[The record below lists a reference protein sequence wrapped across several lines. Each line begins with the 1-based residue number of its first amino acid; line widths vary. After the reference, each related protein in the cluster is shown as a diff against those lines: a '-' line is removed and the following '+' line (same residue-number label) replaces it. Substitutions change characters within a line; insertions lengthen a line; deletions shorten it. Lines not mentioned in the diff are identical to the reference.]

1 MTTSHPIGA
10 REITRRRFITGLA
23 ALTAVAA
30 ATATGLIGTPAV
42 ADAAPLNLGTRTGTP
57 DGWLTL
63 GPAARLVAGKPKGF
77 PYVRRLKDGWVE
89 SRQTGIAYAVKQ
101 NGEDVKVFANIC
113 THGGCRVTWNAEKRI
128 FLCPCHA
135 GQFGPDGAVLAGP
148 PSRPLEQLPSRVVDG
163 QVQVFLET

>member
-1 MTTSHPIGA
+1 MTTSHPDGA
-10 REITRRRFITGLA
+10 REITRRKFITGLA

-30 ATATGLIGTPAV
+30 GTATGLIGMPAE
-42 ADAAPLNLGTRTGTP
+42 AAPLSEDVRAQAP
-57 DGWLTL
+57 AGWLSL

-101 NGEDVKVFANIC
+101 DGEDVRVFANVC
-113 THGGCRVTWNAEKRI
+113 THGGCRVMWNAEKGV

-135 GQFGPDGAVLAGP
+135 GTFGPDGAVLAGP
-148 PSRPLEQLPSRVVDG
+148 PARPLEQLPSRVVDG